1 MAKKVVSNFLEV
13 KSLIERDVRAGMN
26 AARDEVEIKLE
37 DNVLGYYDFGN
48 PIKYERTGTLLESPN
63 TTPVS
68 GGGDH
73 FEFKAEMEE
82 NIAYHIGNFSGSD
95 VIEATETGA
104 FGNTLGNHRY
114 FEATRKAVPEIVDRN
129 MSKYLKR
136 K

>member
-1 MAKKVVSNFLEV
+1 MAKKVVSSFLEA
-13 KSLIERDVRAGMN
+13 KNLIEKNARSGMN

-68 GGGDH
+68 GGGNH
-73 FEFKAEMEE
+73 FEFKAEMQD
-82 NIAYHIGNFSGSD
+82 NISYHTGNFSGSD

-129 MSKYLKR
+129 MSKYLK
-136 K
+136 

>member
-13 KSLIERDVRAGMN
+13 KSLIEKDVRAGMN
-26 AARDEVEIKLE
+26 AARDEVKVTLE
-37 DNVLGYYDFGN
+37 DNVMGYYDIGN
-48 PIKYERTGTLLESPN
+48 PVMYQRTGTLLESPN

-73 FEFKAEMEE
+73 FEFKAEMQD
-82 NIAYHIGNFSGSD
+82 NISYHIGNFSGSD

-129 MSKYLKR
+129 MSKYLK
-136 K
+136 

>member
-13 KSLIERDVRAGMN
+13 KSLIEKDVRAGMN

-37 DNVLGYYDFGN
+37 DNVMGYYDLGN
-48 PIKYERTGTLLESPN
+48 PVKYERTGTLLESPN

-82 NIAYHIGNFSGSD
+82 NIAYHTGTYSGAQ
-95 VIEATETGA
+95 VIDATEQGHS
-104 FGNTLGNHRY
+104 GTLGRHGY
-114 FEATRKAVPEIVDRN
+114 FAKTEAEIPDIVDRN
-129 MSKYLKR
+129 MSKYLK
-136 K
+136 

>member
-1 MAKKVVSNFLEV
+1 MAKKVVSSFLEA
-13 KSLIERDVRAGMN
+13 KNLIEKNVRSGMN

-68 GGGDH
+68 GGANH
-73 FEFKAEMEE
+73 FEFKAEMQD
-82 NIAYHIGNFSGSD
+82 NISYHTGNFSGSD

-129 MSKYLKR
+129 MSKYLK
-136 K
+136 